1 MKNFKKNIVFFT
13 VGGIGY
19 GIIELLWRRRTHWT
33 MLIAGGICFTVF
45 SFAAEKFKNRTT
57 LFKCSFCA
65 AAITIVELVFG
76 VVFNILLNMKIW
88 DYSRQPF
95 NFLGQICPLYTV
107 LWGFLSLLFLPLANI
122 LNKRIK

>member
-1 MKNFKKNIVFFT
+1 MRKLKKNIIFFT

-33 MLIAGGICFTVF
+33 MIVAGGICFSLF

-57 LFKCSFCA
+57 FFRCSFCA

-76 VVFNILLNMKIW
+76 VIFNIFLNMKI
-88 DYSRQPF
+88 
-95 NFLGQICPLYTV
+95 
-107 LWGFLSLLFLPLANI
+107 
-122 LNKRIK
+122 